1 MIYCYGCYPLR
12 SSPPLLLSF
21 HHPVIVPF
29 RLVQRCPVSRG
40 SCNRG
45 AWSRNTCFRTSAS
58 SVPVPSYC
66 TCPGLRCLTSLL
78 HCYAPARLFLRV
90 TRPIPHRLPPF
101 SPDSVATFFVRE
113 IPENVDAI
121 SPRGS
126 LWLLRA
132 RPSIASAFYTRERM
146 SGHGCPSVPRTSQ
159 TERTSCHTPL
169 VYKPS
174 PPSRVS
180 SVESSPPTSL
190 STQRYVYSS

>member
-1 MIYCYGCYPLR
+1 MVAIL
-12 SSPPLLLSF
+12 SVHLHPLLLSF

-58 SVPVPSYC
+58 SVPLLSYC

-121 SPRGS
+121 SPRGNA
-126 LWLLRA
+126 WLLHA
-132 RPSIASAFYTRERM
+132 RPSIANAFYTRSECLVTGALLYHAHRRRR
-146 SGHGCPSVPRTSQ
+146 GRPVTPSWYINP
-159 TERTSCHTPL
+159 H
-169 VYKPS
+169 

-180 SVESSPPTSL
+180 SVESFPPTSL